1 MASWAWSAPC
11 RRPTTSF
18 SATCACPCSTD
29 PGSTVLQRER
39 PDMVER
45 LAFITGDT
53 LSMEIQSFLNQT
65 NVPYLEKP
73 FLPDDVLRLL
83 GQALARRGPAPAASA
98 GRVQR
103 VS

>member
-1 MASWAWSAPC
+1 VL
-11 RRPTTSF
+11 
-18 SATCACPCSTD
+18 D
-29 PGSTVLQRER
+29 GPGLYRALQRDR

-53 LSMEIQSFLNQT
+53 LSMEVQSFLNQT

-83 GQALARRGPAPAASA
+83 GQALARRGPAPAAA
-98 GRVQR
+98 GRAQR